1 MAPIAKVNAPRRLPP
16 LSRSPY
22 TDAVPPSCAV
32 IVSDAHL
39 GYVPQSVSDAFHR
52 FLSRV
57 PDLGDHLVI
66 NGDLFEFLFE
76 YRSVIPTSAFP
87 TLERLAV
94 LRRSGVRVTA
104 TGGNHDRWGGRFW
117 RRTMEIDFH
126 PRGAEFDVGGHAALV
141 AHGDGLSETRA
152 GARLLHHVVSSP
164 ITTTV
169 FRWLHPDLG
178 LALVRRL
185 SPVLADKAKDARTR
199 DMVAAAQ
206 ERYARRLLSE
216 RKDLDLV
223 VLGHTHQ
230 AAMKEI
236 ESGRWYLNPG
246 AWSDGLRYALVNAAG
261 PKLCRFEG
269 G

>member
-1 MAPIAKVNAPRRLPP
+1 M
-16 LSRSPY
+16 
-22 TDAVPPSCAV
+22 

-39 GYVPQSVSDAFHR
+39 GYVSQPIADAFHR
-52 FLSRV
+52 FLSCV

-66 NGDLFEFLFE
+66 NGDLFDFWFE

-94 LRRSGVRVTA
+94 LRRNGVRVTA

-126 PRGAEFDVGGHAALV
+126 PRGGKFDVGGYAALV

-152 GARLLHHVVSSP
+152 GARLLQHIVSNP

-169 FRWLHPDLG
+169 FSWLHPDLG

-185 SPVLADKAKDARTR
+185 SPVLANKTKDARTR
-199 DMVAAAQ
+199 HMVAAAQ
-206 ERYARRLLSE
+206 EGYARRLLSE

-230 AAMKEI
+230 AAVKEI
-236 ESGRWYLNPG
+236 ESGRWYLNSG
-246 AWSDGLRYALVNAAG
+246 AWSEGLYYALVSAAG